1 MTTEYTLYY
10 APGACSISPQI
21 ALREA
26 GLPFKLERVDLRA
39 KKLSDGGDWLA
50 INPKGYVP
58 ALKAPNGEVLTEGA
72 IMVQYIADQVPD
84 KALAPKF
91 GSIER
96 VRMAEWLHFI
106 ATELHKG
113 MSPLYNPIAGDDYKK
128 QLKTER
134 LASRWGILAN
144 HLRDKEF
151 IMGDRF
157 TVADGYAFYV
167 LRAWQHSA
175 KEDLAKW
182 PELQAYYTRL
192 ASRPSVAASLEAEG
206 LKP

>member
-1 MTTEYTLYY
+1 MTTDYTLYY

-39 KKLSDGGDWLA
+39 KKLPDGGDWLA

-58 ALKAPNGEVLTEGA
+58 ALRLPTGEVLTEGA
-72 IMVQYIADQVPD
+72 IMVQYIADQVP
-84 KALAPKF
+84 ASGLAPKH
-91 GSIER
+91 GTTDR
-96 VRMAEWLHFI
+96 LRLAEWLHFI

-113 MSPLYNPIAGDDYKK
+113 MSPLYNPLAGDDYKK
-128 QLKTER
+128 QLKGER

-144 HLRDKEF
+144 HLRDKQW
-151 IMGDRF
+151 IMGDHF

-192 ASRPSVAASLEAEG
+192 ASRPSIAASLEAEG